1 MRSSPHCSPPF
12 LSKKQKCYEEKG
24 SHAKISS
31 PKQTCNK
38 KEKTNKRG
46 MMMKLQVQK
55 VGMLEETWEKWQ
67 ASSQGGNSYAWV
79 QQAEMGPS

>member
-1 MRSSPHCSPPF
+1 MQQKR
-12 LSKKQKCYEEKG
+12 KKK
-24 SHAKISS
+24 
-31 PKQTCNK
+31 
-38 KEKTNKRG
+38 NKRG
-46 MMMKLQVQK
+46 KVMKLQVQK